1 VSKEFCRVDADD
13 IKKLYNKGI
22 ICKGSLMKYRWN
34 STTLNSYQLDST
46 DNDWRFGIVLDIVWY
61 VMKPEPS
68 PLMESSSN
76 YTDNPDG
83 MLCHEISVIDTAD
96 SKRTLLDP
104 RHYEIFILDQV
115 NKE

>member
-1 VSKEFCRVDADD
+1 
-13 IKKLYNKGI
+13 
-22 ICKGSLMKYRWN
+22 
-34 STTLNSYQLDST
+34 
-46 DNDWRFGIVLDIVWY
+46 
-61 VMKPEPS
+61 MKPEPS